1 VKIHRGAPL
10 VVTVAF
16 VALPPACGRGEVE
29 GEVTDAQGCRTIVL
43 PESDGSTSTGA
54 EGSGSGAGSESES
67 ESESDSGLESE
78 SGSESDSGSES
89 ASESD
94 SGTMTTGGG
103 VCGDGVVGDEEACD
117 GGGAMGEGGE
127 CAPGCVLNE
136 CGDGYVGGGEECDEG
151 EGNSDAGACTSG
163 CKNNVCGD
171 GGLYEGVEACDDGNV
186 DGDDGC
192 SAACVVEELR
202 VFVTSGTFTG
212 EFGGIV
218 GADERCAVWA
228 AKAMLPGV
236 YMAWL
241 SDGMMSPATRFG
253 LGEGNSG
260 RFVLVNGEVVAEGWE
275 ELVDGMLGVAISVDE
290 EGMGMVNGAVWT
302 NTAADGKAG
311 GGAHCKDWSAG
322 DSGSK
327 GWQGDSVKKDGA
339 WTADPNSPEMNCN
352 GYARLYC
359 FQVKQTMR

>member
-1 VKIHRGAPL
+1 

-43 PESDGSTSTGA
+43 PESDGSTSMGA
-54 EGSGSGAGSESES
+54 VGSEGAGSGAGSESES
-67 ESESDSGLESE
+67 ES
-78 SGSESDSGSES
+78 DSGSES
-89 ASESD
+89 TSESD

-103 VCGDGVVGDEEACD
+103 VCGDGVVDEGEECD
-117 GGGAMGEGGE
+117 GGGVDGEGGD
-127 CAPGCVLNE
+127 CAPGCGLNT
-136 CGDGYVGGGEECDEG
+136 CGDGYVGGDEACDEG
-151 EGNSDAGACTSG
+151 EGNSDAGACTLG

-171 GGLYEGVEACDDGNV
+171 GKLYVGVEACDDGNV

-192 SAACVVEELR
+192 SAVCVVEELR
-202 VFVTSGTFTG
+202 VFVTSGKFTG
-212 EFGGIV
+212 ALGGLS

-253 LGEGNSG
+253 LGEGYSG
-260 RFVLVNGEVVAEGWE
+260 RFVLVNGEVVAEGWGD
-275 ELVDGMLGVAISVDE
+275 LVDGTLGVAINVDE
-290 EGMGMVNGAVWT
+290 EGVGMVNGAVWT
-302 NTAADGKAG
+302 NTAADGKTG
-311 GGAHCKDWSAG
+311 SGTHCKDWSAG

-327 GWQGDSVKKDGA
+327 GWQGDSVKEDGA
-339 WTADPNSPEMNCN
+339 WTAEPEAVAQNCSN
-352 GYARLYC
+352 TARLYC